1 MKAQF
6 VDKLVIGE
14 KVDSLFSVK
23 YKHPVREYGKPFKGF
38 MFAVGLADR
47 TGEIELTYWGGNNK
61 EIVQKL
67 YDSFRENDVLSVTG
81 IVGKF
86 KESLKIDVNE
96 GSGKIEKVEKFEI
109 EDFIPSA
116 KNITQMEKE
125 FLEIKNSVK
134 EPNLKKLLDL
144 FFSDNDFF
152 EKFKRAPAAM
162 YIHQAY
168 IGGLLEH
175 SLNVAKICDFLRTL
189 YPSLDRDV
197 MIASALLHDI
207 GKIKEFQV
215 TTNIKQ
221 TEEGML
227 RGHITIGEE
236 MVLDKIKQIDQFPET
251 MKIKIAHILLSHHGG
266 LENGSPKE
274 PHFSEAIAVYYADEF
289 DSKLSQWI
297 KIIQEAETEDFRIY
311 SKRLGQI
318 YLK

>member
-1 MKAQF
+1 MKPQF
-6 VDKLVIGE
+6 VDKLVLGE
-14 KVDSLFSVK
+14 KVDSQFSVK

-47 TGEIELTYWGGNNK
+47 TGEIELTYWGGNDK
-61 EIVQKL
+61 SKVQRI
-67 YDSFRENDVLSVTG
+67 YDSFKENDVVSVSG

-86 KESLKIDVNE
+86 KDNLKIDVNE
-96 GSGKIEKVEKFEI
+96 GTGKLERSEKFEI

-116 KNITQMEKE
+116 KNLAQNEKE
-125 FLEIKNSVK
+125 FSEINNSIKN
-134 EPNLKKLLDL
+134 EFLKRLLDL
-144 FFSDNDFF
+144 FFTDNDFF
-152 EKFKRAPAAM
+152 EKFRKAPAAM
-162 YIHQAY
+162 YVHQAY
-168 IGGLLEH
+168 LGGLLEH
-175 SLNVAKICDFLRTL
+175 TLNVAKICGFLHSL
-189 YPSLDRDV
+189 YPGMDRDLLV
-197 MIASALLHDI
+197 ASALLHDI
-207 GKIKEFQV
+207 GKTKEFHV

-236 MVLDKIKQIDQFPET
+236 MVMEKIRQIMDFPET
-251 MKIKIAHILLSHHGG
+251 LKIKIAHIMLSHHGD

-289 DSKLSQWI
+289 DSKLAQWT
-297 KIIQEAETEDFRIY
+297 KIIEEAETEDFRIF

>member
-1 MKAQF
+1 MKSRF
-6 VDKLVIGE
+6 IDKLILGE
-14 KVDSLFSVK
+14 RVESQFSVK
-23 YKHPVREYGKPFKGF
+23 YKHPVREYGKPFKGY

-47 TGEIELTYWGGNNK
+47 TGEIELTYWGGKDK
-61 EIVQKL
+61 EKVQKI
-67 YDSFRENDVLSVTG
+67 YDSFRENDVVSVSG

-86 KESLKIDVNE
+86 KENLKIDVNE
-96 GSGKIEKVEKFEI
+96 DTGKLEKAEKFET
-109 EDFIPSA
+109 EDFVPSA
-116 KNITQMEKE
+116 KNILQMEKE
-125 FLEIKNSVK
+125 FLDIKNSV
-134 EPNLKKLLDL
+134 ENPNLKKLLDL
-144 FFSDNDFF
+144 FFSDTDFF
-152 EKFKRAPAAM
+152 EKFKKAPAAM

-175 SLNVAKICDFLRTL
+175 TLNVTKICGFLHTL
-189 YPSLDRDV
+189 YPSMDKDLLLT
-197 MIASALLHDI
+197 SALLHDI
-207 GKIKEFQV
+207 GKIREFQV

-236 MVLDKIKQIDQFPET
+236 MILDKIKQIKDFPEIL
-251 MKIKIAHILLSHHGG
+251 KIKIAHIMLSHHGG

-297 KIIQEAETEDFRIY
+297 KIIQEAVTEDFRIF

>member
-6 VDKLVIGE
+6 VDRLVFGE
-14 KVDSLFSVK
+14 KVDSHFSVK
-23 YKHPVREYGKPFKGF
+23 YKHPVRQYGKPFKGY
-38 MFAVGLADR
+38 MFSVGLADR
-47 TGEIELTYWGGNNK
+47 TGEIELTYWGGQDK
-61 EIVQKL
+61 ERVQKV
-67 YDSFRENDVLSVTG
+67 YSSFRENDVLSVTG

-96 GSGKIEKVEKFEI
+96 GAGKIERADKYETD
-109 EDFIPSA
+109 DFVPSA
-116 KNITQMEKE
+116 KNIEQNEKE

-144 FFSDNDFF
+144 FFNDNDFF
-152 EKFKRAPAAM
+152 EKFRKAPAAM
-162 YIHQAY
+162 YVHQAY
-168 IGGLLEH
+168 IGGLMEH
-175 SLNVAKICDFLRTL
+175 TLNVAKICGFLHEL
-189 YPSLDRDV
+189 YPNMDRDLLV
-197 MIASALLHDI
+197 SSALLHDI

-236 MVLDKIKQIDQFPET
+236 MVMEKIKQAKDFPET
-251 MKIKIAHILLSHHGG
+251 LKIKIAHIILSHHGD

-289 DSKLSQWI
+289 DSKLSQWT
-297 KIIQEAETEDFRIY
+297 KIIEEADTEDFRIF